1 MGLQGA
7 QVDLHHLVIL
17 TVRVRAQQRAGVLP
31 GLICNTTELIKLV
44 IIKEYK
50 SLIYNFCNF
59 YPQQTKYNFYK
70 NLEEIC
76 VDAKEL
82 S

>member
-7 QVDLHHLVIL
+7 QVDLNHLVVL
-17 TVRVRAQQRAGVLP
+17 TVRVRAEQRAGVLP
-31 GLICNTTELIKLV
+31 GLICNIIELIKPV
-44 IIKEYK
+44 TIKEYK
-50 SLIYNFCNF
+50 SLIYNFCHF
-59 YPQQTKYNFYK
+59 YPQQTKYNLYK

-76 VDAKEL
+76 VDAKAI